1 MWAGFS
7 YYEPNR
13 NPKRSDPYDLTAIS
27 SAAPYVDIVTTDQE
41 MKTMFVRLGLHTR
54 YHVEVYSS
62 SLKDINNLA
71 DRLTPLR

>member
-1 MWAGFS
+1 
-7 YYEPNR
+7 
-13 NPKRSDPYDLTAIS
+13 
-27 SAAPYVDIVTTDQE
+27 
-41 MKTMFVRLGLHTR
+41 MFVRLGLHTR